1 MPGTI
6 DLIVTN
12 GRVIT
17 MDDDNPRAEAVAVSG
32 NEIVAVGPKAEI
44 EGLKSPATKVVDAA
58 GKTVMPGL
66 IESHVHIFMGA
77 AELENLD
84 LAPVHGLDNLTAAVR
99 GFAAKRAADK
109 LVYANSVSYN
119 VIGDGVYVT
128 RQDLDRVLPDRPF
141 AMMGADHH
149 TVWANT
155 KALELAGILH
165 GGEVPAGAEIVMAP
179 DGTATGEL
187 REPGAFRYVLA
198 HTRTGG
204 RDALGFTEAGEPN
217 PAPTAAERASDRAI
231 LKRGLDYCAA
241 YGFTSLHNMDGN
253 FYTLELLQEIDDAG
267 EFTIRCQS
275 PFHMKNFFPI
285 AKLESDAVEMRRR
298 FASER
303 VYSGRVKLFM
313 DGVAE
318 SWTAMMLEEYPD
330 KPGCF
335 GDPNYTAEQ
344 FKEIAIAADRLGLQI
359 DVHAIADA
367 AIRRT
372 LDGFAAAQTA
382 NGKRDSRHRIEHVE
396 VIDPADIPRF
406 KELGVIASMQPTHPP
421 GVVFPLWPVISR
433 LRDRQLPFAY
443 PWSTMREVSVAMPFS
458 SDWPVAPIDPMLS
471 FKAAMTRKP
480 FKPGLPDHRQTL
492 MQCIAGYTRDGAF
505 TEFAEARK
513 GRLSRGLLADIV
525 VMSHDLEALD
535 PEALTEASAVT
546 TIADGRIT
554 HQA

>member
-1 MPGTI
+1 MANHA

-17 MDDDNPRAEAVAVSG
+17 MDEANPWAEAVAIKG
-32 NEIVAVGPKAEI
+32 NMIVAVGSKADV
-44 EGLKSPATKVVDAA
+44 EGMKGKGTKVVDAA

-77 AELENLD
+77 GELNSLD
-84 LAPVHGLDNLTAAVR
+84 LSTTLGADNLTKAAR
-99 GFAAKRAADK
+99 AFAASRPNDK
-109 LVYANSVSYN
+109 LVYASKVLYN
-119 VIGDGVYVT
+119 VIGDGIYVT
-128 RQDLDRVLPDRPF
+128 RQDLDKVMPDRPF
-141 AMMGADHH
+141 AMMDAAHH

-165 GGEVPAGAEIVMAP
+165 GGKVPTGAEIVMAP

-198 HTRTGG
+198 HTPTGG
-204 RDALGFTEAGEPN
+204 RDTLGFTEAADPS
-217 PAPTAAERASDRAI
+217 PAPAAAERAADRKI
-231 LKRGLDYCAA
+231 LKRGLDYCAS

-253 FYTLELLQEIDDAG
+253 FYTLELLQEIDEAG
-267 EFTIRCQS
+267 DFSVRCQS
-275 PFHMKNFFPI
+275 PFHMKNFFSI
-285 AKLESDAVEMRRR
+285 AKMEKDAVDMHRR

-313 DGVAE
+313 DGVSE

-335 GDPNYTAEQ
+335 GEPYYTAEH
-344 FKEIAIAADRLGLQI
+344 FAEIAAAADRLGLQI
-359 DVHAIADA
+359 DVHAIGDA

-372 LDGFAAAQTA
+372 LDGYQAARKA
-382 NGKRDSRHRIEHVE
+382 NGTRDSRHRVEHVE

-406 KELGVIASMQPTHPP
+406 KELGVIASMQPTHAP
-421 GVVFPLWPVISR
+421 GLVFPPWPVMLR
-433 LRDRQLPFAY
+433 LRDRQLPYCY
-443 PWSTMREVSVAMPFS
+443 PWSTMRDVSPAMPFS

-471 FKAAMTRKP
+471 FKAAMTRMP
-480 FKPGLPDHRQTL
+480 MRPGLPDHRQTL

-505 TEFAEARK
+505 AEFAEGRK
-513 GRLSRGLLADIV
+513 GRLKAGMLADLV

-535 PEALTEASAVT
+535 PEAMTEARART
-546 TIADGRIT
+546 TIADGKIT
-554 HQA
+554 YSA